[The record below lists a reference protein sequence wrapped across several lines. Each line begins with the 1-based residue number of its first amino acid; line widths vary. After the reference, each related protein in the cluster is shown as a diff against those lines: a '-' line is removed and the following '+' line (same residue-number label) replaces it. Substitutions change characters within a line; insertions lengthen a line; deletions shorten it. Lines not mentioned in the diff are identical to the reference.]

1 VSENSAASRDGRF
14 AVNLWIPS
22 LPSGRRGSDVIASS
36 AVEAA
41 AKARTREA
49 RGAQAPG
56 WSAGWLLLV
65 GGAGALIAWV
75 YPQDAEQIGLAA
87 AAMAAPA
94 LPSLVLRRQGHELL
108 RTLLLVLWAIGAG
121 VACVLGGGVSG
132 PVAAWCLAPVAAAAA
147 LGGVRRLAE
156 GAALAFMAAAVAAMA
171 QLSGLAPAAPQAGA
185 AFWLGLLA
193 LVSTGL
199 GLGAGLILQQRRAI
213 TRHGR
218 RDSELRQ
225 LRAMMED
232 LPALALT
239 VTTEG
244 LVEAAYGRAPEG
256 VEVATGHTLAHHARL
271 SDGPG
276 ITEAIRQAALE
287 GAAELG
293 FAPAGAQDRWVCGEV
308 IKLPDGRL
316 IALLRDGTDE
326 RDRAAALEHAKSDA
340 EQLAAGKA
348 RFLANMSHELRT
360 PLNAIMGFAD
370 IMKSRMF
377 GPLPD
382 KYAEYGA
389 LIHESGAHL
398 LDLINDVLDMSKI
411 EAARYELTREIFDGR
426 EAVSA
431 ALRLMRVQADGAG
444 IQLRGV
450 LPPHPLPID
459 ADRRAL
465 KQIVL
470 NLVSNALKF
479 TPKGGSVTVTAHGYD
494 GVFELVVADTGVGIS
509 KNDLERLGRPFEQGD
524 AGRRT
529 QGTGLGLSLVRSF
542 AELHGGEM
550 SLESA
555 LGEGATVT
563 VRLPVMKAI
572 PEPPPEAF
580 GENVVAFAPQR

>member
-1 VSENSAASRDGRF
+1 M
-14 AVNLWIPS
+14 
-22 LPSGRRGSDVIASS
+22 IANS

-41 AKARTREA
+41 AKARAREA
-49 RGAQAPG
+49 KAPQALG
-56 WSAGWLLLV
+56 WSAAWLALV
-65 GGAGALIAWV
+65 GGFGALIAAI
-75 YPQDAEQIGLAA
+75 YPADAAQIGLAA

-94 LPSLVLRRQGHELL
+94 LPSLMLRRHGHDLL
-108 RTLLLVLWAIGAG
+108 RTLLLVLWAVGAG

-147 LGGVRRLAE
+147 LGGARRLAE
-156 GAALAFMAAAVAAMA
+156 GAALAFMAACVAALA
-171 QLSGLAPAAPQAGA
+171 QISGLAPAAPATA
-185 AFWLGLLA
+185 PAFWLGLLA
-193 LVSTGL
+193 LASTGL
-199 GLGAGLILQQRRAI
+199 GLGAGLILQQRRLA
-213 TRHGR
+213 GR
-218 RDSELRQ
+218 QTVRDGELHR
-225 LRAMMED
+225 LRAMMDE
-232 LPALALT
+232 LPGLALG
-239 VTTEG
+239 VTPEG
-244 LVEAAYGRAPEG
+244 LIDAAFGRAPDG
-256 VEVATGHTLAHHARL
+256 LEVAKGQTLASHARL
-271 SDGPG
+271 SDGPA
-276 ITEAIRQAALE
+276 ITEAVRQAWLE
-287 GAAELG
+287 GAAEIG
-293 FAPAGAQDRWVCGEV
+293 FAPAAAQDRWIACGLV
-308 IKLPDGRL
+308 KLPDGRL
-316 IALLRDGTDE
+316 VALLRDATDE
-326 RDRAAALEHAKSDA
+326 RDRMAAMEHAKSDA

-360 PLNAIMGFAD
+360 PLNAIMGFSD
-370 IMKSRMF
+370 IMRARMF

-411 EAARYELTREIFDGR
+411 EAARYELSRELFDGR

-450 LPPHPLPID
+450 LPPHPLAID

-494 GVFELVVADTGVGIS
+494 GVFELVVADTGVGIA
-509 KNDLERLGRPFEQGD
+509 KADLDRLGRPYEQGA
-524 AGRRT
+524 AGRMT
-529 QGTGLGLSLVRSF
+529 QGTGLGLSLVRAF

-550 SLESA
+550 ALEST

-563 VRLPVMKAI
+563 VRLPVLKAI
-572 PEPPPEAF
+572 AEPPQPTPESF
-580 GENVVAFAPQR
+580 GENVIAFAPQR